1 MAITQKWARQK
12 LDGLKCVIG
21 GFPAMRLG
29 RYPVIG
35 NPAKAGPRA
44 LNFDLPLTQLRDAS
58 GAGLSLGRTFLQW
71 SESKK
76 CASVRREMTLFACK
90 LMVDSAQMRAEL
102 DKILGA
108 NFDLKKTKFH
118 LPFRA
123 KFNRHRRR

>member
-1 MAITQKWARQK
+1 MA
-12 LDGLKCVIG
+12 
-21 GFPAMRLG
+21 GFAAMRLG

-44 LNFDLPLTQLRDAS
+44 LNFDLPLTPPPASRRAS
-58 GAGLSLGRTFLQW
+58 GAGLSLGRAFLQW

-108 NFDLKKTKFH
+108 NFDLKRTKFH
-118 LPFRA
+118 LPFEA
-123 KFNRHRRR
+123 KFNRHRRRFEYEVR